1 MQSRILLSV
10 LAAAIAF
17 GATAEAQGF
26 TIGNVVVV
34 RVGDGSAALGAA
46 AAPVFLDEYT
56 ATGTFVQSL
65 ALPIAPSGNQRAI
78 TVRGNATSEAYLN
91 VSVNGAFLTMCG
103 YDAAPGSASALTQDA
118 TATTTNRVIARI
130 DLNGTIDTSTALT
143 DAYSGAGGNPRSVIS
158 DDGSRFWIAGTSGTE
173 GGVRFVAN
181 LGDTTALGLNGGSPT
196 NIRCINVFDGQLY
209 VSSASGVSLGINQ
222 YGDQLPT
229 TPGQIV
235 SQLPGFPTT
244 GGTQAASAYDF
255 FFADPNTLYV
265 ADDNAVASTVG
276 GIQKWVNT
284 GGTWTLAYRL
294 QLGGPGASTACR
306 GLTGFV
312 RDGITTLW
320 GTANTSNTGGAATQL
335 ITVTDTGPNSTVV
348 SLATSP
354 LNTAFRGLRFLAKP
368 TTLQRIP
375 AACGTAGIKVSGN
388 GEIGTVVR
396 TTILTPSAIPFV
408 GYGLAPLG
416 VPLCGCTLV
425 TDFVSS
431 GLLFAGATSELALPN
446 SASALGAQVYIQG
459 LDLDVFAAPGC
470 LGLPLFT
477 LTDGFTFTAQ

>member
-10 LAAAIAF
+10 LAATIAF

-34 RVGDGSAALGAA
+34 RVGDGSSALTAA
-46 AAPVFLDEYT
+46 AAPIFLDEYT
-56 ATGTFVQSL
+56 TSGTFVQSL
-65 ALPIAPSGNQRAI
+65 PLPTGTIGNQRAI

-91 VSVNGAFLTMCG
+91 VSINGAYLTMCG
-103 YDAAPGSASALTQDA
+103 YDAAPGTASALTQDA
-118 TATTTNRVIARI
+118 LANVTNRVIARI
-130 DLNGTIDTSTALT
+130 DLNGVVDTSTALT
-143 DAYSGAGGNPRSVIS
+143 DAFSGASGNPRSVIS
-158 DDGSRFWIAGTSGTE
+158 DDGSRFWISGTSGID

-181 LGDTTALGLNGGSPT
+181 LGDSTSLGLNAGSPT
-196 NIRCINVFDGQLY
+196 NIRCINAFDGQLF

-229 TPGQIV
+229 APGQIV
-235 SQLPGFPTT
+235 TQLPGFPTA
-244 GGTQAASAYDF
+244 GGSQAASAYDF

-276 GIQKWVNT
+276 GIQKWVNN

-306 GLTGFV
+306 GLSGFV
-312 RDGITTLW
+312 RDGVTTLW
-320 GTANTSNTGGAATQL
+320 GTANTSSTGGAATQL
-335 ITVTDTGPNSTVV
+335 VTVTDTGPGSTVV

-354 LNTAFRGLRFLAKP
+354 LNTAFRGVRFLAKP
-368 TTLQRIP
+368 TTVQRIP
-375 AACGTAGIKVSGN
+375 AACGTAGIKVTGN
-388 GEIGTVVR
+388 AEIGTVVR
-396 TTILTPSAIPFV
+396 TTILTPAAIPFV

-416 VPLCGCTLV
+416 VPICGCTLV

-431 GLLFAGATSELALPN
+431 GLLFAGATSALPLPN
-446 SASALGAQVYIQG
+446 SPSVVGAQIYIQG
-459 LDLDVFAAPGC
+459 VDLDVFSAPGC

-477 LTDGFTFTAQ
+477 LTDGFSVTVQ

>member
-10 LAAAIAF
+10 LAATIAF

-26 TIGNVVVV
+26 TVGNVVVV
-34 RVGDGSAALGAA
+34 RVGDGSSALTAAS
-46 AAPVFLDEYT
+46 APIFLDEYT
-56 ATGTFVQSL
+56 TTGTFVQSL
-65 ALPIAPSGNQRAI
+65 PLPTGTVGTQRAI

-91 VSVNGAFLTMCG
+91 VSINGAFLTMCG
-103 YDAAPGSASALTQDA
+103 YDAAPGSASSVTQDA
-118 TATTTNRVIARI
+118 AANVTNRVIARV
-130 DLNGTIDTSTALT
+130 DLNGNIDTSTALT
-143 DAYSGAGGNPRSVIS
+143 DAYSGGGGNPRSVIS
-158 DDGSRFWIAGTSGTE
+158 DDGNQFWISGTSTVN
-173 GGVRFVAN
+173 GGVRYVTS
-181 LGDTTALGLNGGSPT
+181 LGDTTSLGLNAGSPT

-235 SQLPGFPTT
+235 TQLPGFPTT
-244 GGTQAASAYDF
+244 GGTAATSAYDF
-255 FFADPNTLYV
+255 YFADGNTLYV

-276 GIQKWVNT
+276 GIQKWVNN

-306 GLTGFV
+306 GLTGFT
-312 RDGITTLW
+312 RDGVTTLW
-320 GTANTSNTGGAATQL
+320 GTANTSSTGGAATQL
-335 ITVTDTGPNSTVV
+335 VTVTDTGPGSTVV

-354 LNTAFRGLRFLAKP
+354 MNTAFRGLRFLAKP

-375 AACGTAGIKVSGN
+375 AACGTAGIKVTGN
-388 GEIGTVVR
+388 GEIGTIVR
-396 TTILTPSAIPFV
+396 TTILTPTAIPFV
-408 GYGLAPLG
+408 GYGLAQLG
-416 VPLCGCTLV
+416 LPLCGCTLV

-431 GLLFAGATSELALPN
+431 GLLFAGATSALPLPN
-446 SASALGAQVYIQG
+446 DPAVIGAQIYIQG
-459 LDLDVFAAPGC
+459 VDLDVFSAPGC

-477 LTDGFTFTAQ
+477 LTDGFSVTVQ

>member
-10 LAAAIAF
+10 LAAAVAF

-34 RVGDGSAALGAA
+34 RVGDGSSALGAT
-46 AAPVFLDEYT
+46 AAPIFLDEYT
-56 ATGTFVQSL
+56 ATGTFVQSF
-65 ALPIAPSGNQRAI
+65 ALPTAPSGNQRAI

-103 YDAAPGSASALTQDA
+103 YDAAPGAASALTQDA
-118 TATTTNRVIARI
+118 AANVTNRVIARI
-130 DLNGTIDTSTALT
+130 DLNGTIDTSTALS

-158 DDGSRFWIAGTSGTE
+158 DDGSQFWISGTSTVD
-173 GGVRFVAN
+173 GGVRYVAN
-181 LGDTTALGLNGGSPT
+181 LGDTTSIGVNGGAPT
-196 NIRCINVFDGQLY
+196 NIRCINVFNGQLY
-209 VSSASGVSLGINQ
+209 FSSASTVYLGVNQLGD
-222 YGDQLPT
+222 GLPT
-229 TPGQIV
+229 SSGQV
-235 SQLPGFPTT
+235 VTHLPGFPTT
-244 GGTQAASAYDF
+244 GGTAASSSYDF

-294 QLGGPGASTACR
+294 QLGGPGAATACR

-312 RDGITTLW
+312 RDGVTTLW
-320 GTANTSNTGGAATQL
+320 GTVNTNSTGGAATQL
-335 ITVTDTGPNSTVV
+335 VTVTDTGPTSTVV

-375 AACGTAGIKVSGN
+375 AACGTAGIRVSGN
-388 GEIGTVVR
+388 AEIGTVVR
-396 TTILTPSAIPFV
+396 TTILTPTAIPFV
-408 GYGLAPLG
+408 GYGLASLG
-416 VPLCGCTLV
+416 IPLCGCTLV

-431 GLLFAGATSELALPN
+431 GLLFAGATSELPLPN
-446 SASALGAQVYIQG
+446 TPSAIGAQIYIQG
-459 LDLDVFAAPGC
+459 LDLDVFSAPGC
-470 LGLPLFT
+470 LGLPPFT